1 MLGDAVCHE
10 ANNYT
15 SVNEGGH
22 HRSFEADLEL
32 VLDGGAD
39 ADGSGTLARVHLLKQ
54 PGFVLFKDV
63 LFAVAGHVDELRVE
77 PHEALDGAKKRIN
90 GIAFER
96 RQHFKGDQRLVLSLL
111 KIFRDFHIIF
121 WVRGQKYG

>member
-32 VLDGGAD
+32 VLDGVQHQHD
-39 ADGSGTLARVHLLKQ
+39 QHY
-54 PGFVLFKDV
+54 
-63 LFAVAGHVDELRVE
+63 ELRSQQ
-77 PHEALDGAKKRIN
+77 AKRK
-90 GIAFER
+90 
-96 RQHFKGDQRLVLSLL
+96 HSDLV
-111 KIFRDFHIIF
+111 
-121 WVRGQKYG
+121 